1 MLSPITPSS
10 GKLLISEP
18 FLMDPNFKRSV
29 VLLTQHDDEG
39 TIGFILN
46 HPSALLLKDLIPELE
61 QADFPVYIGGPV
73 ATDTIHFIHRCY
85 DKLNDGEEIA
95 KGVYWGGNFEA
106 LRVLIDTRQIDET
119 EVKFFIGYSGWAAE
133 QLQNELVE
141 NTWIVSDQYHQDVV
155 FSDNEE
161 EVWREVIINLGPK
174 YAHVSKFPTDP
185 NLN

>member
-1 MLSPITPSS
+1 MLSPIAPSS

-46 HPSALLLKDLIPELE
+46 HPSALLLKNLIPELE
-61 QADFPVYIGGPV
+61 NADFPVYIGGPV

-85 DKLNDGEEIA
+85 DRLNDGEEIA
-95 KGVYWGGNFEA
+95 EGIYWGGNFEA
-106 LRVLIDTRQIDET
+106 LRILIDTSQIDVS

-141 NTWIVSDQYHQDVV
+141 NTWIVSDQYSQDVV

-161 EVWREVIINLGPK
+161 EAWREVIINLGPK
-174 YAHVSKFPTDP
+174 YAHVSKFPIDP

>member
-1 MLSPITPSS
+1 MLSPTLPSS

-18 FLMDPNFKRSV
+18 FLMDPNFQRSV
-29 VLLTQHDDEG
+29 VLLTQYHEEG

-46 HPSALLLKDLIPELE
+46 HHTQYRLKDLIPEMD
-61 QADFPVYIGGPV
+61 QADFPVYAGGPV

-95 KGVYWGGNFEA
+95 KGIYWGGNFET
-106 LRVLIDTRQIDET
+106 LKILIDTHQVAHSDI
-119 EVKFFIGYSGWAAE
+119 KFFIGYSGWGQQ
-133 QLQNELVE
+133 QLQNELEE
-141 NTWIVSDQYHQDVV
+141 NTWIVSGKYDLDLI

-161 EVWREVIINLGPK
+161 EVWREVIVNLGPK
-174 YAHVSKFPTDP
+174 YAHVSRFPQNP